1 MVNLNMFEEGFV
13 IMIYIMLVKFG
24 KRLLDV
30 FVIVLDGLGIL
41 LVDIYEV
48 YVGYDYVLNW
58 SVKVRVVYNMI

>member
-13 IMIYIMLVKFG
+13 IMIYVMLVKFG

-48 YVGYDYVLNW
+48 YVGYDYV
-58 SVKVRVVYNMI
+58 